1 MNPDIIGEWA
11 VTLVEKGKE
20 THAGRIV
27 FAARDGR
34 IWVTDADPDNAGRPA
49 RVDVDGET
57 LRFEFLSAGSS
68 RGNAHHNFELQL
80 QGADVFAGTRR
91 RGMLAK
97 TFVTGQRVASGA
109 LALPAGSADA
119 GAPDTAYDT
128 LAAAKAR
135 AAEAAERASLAAA
148 EAAAALAEAEAVAAL
163 EGARRAAERAAAA
176 RAAAT
181 PAAPVRIPVAPEVL
195 ATLPAPTDPPAFVP
209 LAPVQAGQA
218 PEREV
223 EFAGH
228 EAEHDAGH
236 DAAHEAGV
244 ASPPPHAPGRRLLGI
259 THRLTHGDS
268 AVLAAE
274 VFPSVFVW
282 GGTFAAPEQRL
293 REAGWEIV
301 AVETGETIEVD
312 GLLIQ
317 HAAMI
322 RDSVSS

>member
-1 MNPDIIGEWA
+1 MIGDIIGEWD

-20 THAGRIV
+20 TPAGRIV
-27 FAARDGR
+27 FASHDGK
-34 IWVTDADPDNAGRPA
+34 VTVRDADPDAASRPA
-49 RVDVDGET
+49 RVDVEGET
-57 LRFEFLSAGSS
+57 IRFEFLSAGSS
-68 RGNAHHNFELQL
+68 RGNTHHNFELRM
-80 QGADVFAGTRR
+80 QGPDVFAGTRR

-97 TFVTGQRVASGA
+97 TFVTGQRVGVAPGV
-109 LALPAGSADA
+109 LALTSGPVQVTAGPDA
-119 GAPDTAYDT
+119 APDS

-176 RAAAT
+176 RAATTRA
-181 PAAPVRIPVAPEVL
+181 VRTPVAPEVL

-209 LAPVQAGQA
+209 LAPVAQAAQA
-218 PEREV
+218 EV
-223 EFAGH
+223 V
-228 EAEHDAGH
+228 EAPDA
-236 DAAHEAGV
+236 DVEP
-244 ASPPPHAPGRRLLGI
+244 SPHAPGRRLLGI
-259 THRLTHGDS
+259 THRLTYGDS

-274 VFPSVFVW
+274 AFPGVFVW

-301 AVETGETIEVD
+301 AVDTDEAIEVD

-322 RDSVSS
+322 RDTVSG